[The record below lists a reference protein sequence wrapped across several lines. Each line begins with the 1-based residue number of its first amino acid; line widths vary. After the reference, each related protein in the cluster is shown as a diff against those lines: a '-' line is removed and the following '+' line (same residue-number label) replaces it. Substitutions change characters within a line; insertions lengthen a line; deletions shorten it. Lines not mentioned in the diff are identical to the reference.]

1 MQRSATRKP
10 SSVPASGFRGA
21 RRRGVGAGGEAVD
34 HQLRH
39 VVLHEAVGDHELHR
53 LTIRE
58 RRAEGDALP

>member
-1 MQRSATRKP
+1 
-10 SSVPASGFRGA
+10 
-21 RRRGVGAGGEAVD
+21 
-34 HQLRH
+34 